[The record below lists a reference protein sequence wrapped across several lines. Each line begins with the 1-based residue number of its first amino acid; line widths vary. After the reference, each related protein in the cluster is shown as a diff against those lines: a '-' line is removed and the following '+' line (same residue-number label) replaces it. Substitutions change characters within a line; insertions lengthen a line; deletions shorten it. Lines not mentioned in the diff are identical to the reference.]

1 MSLRKKH
8 HQNTIRLVSRTYPTD
23 SNKQFNRNNE
33 IIKIFLHHS
42 LFYSSHPLICTF
54 TMTIVA
60 DWGPDI
66 LSDFGRVQRYE
77 PLLVCVVIVN
87 LSAMDDTRC
96 LHNQDD
102 DNNRTKT
109 ACIFIVS
116 VEKLKKLYFIIQ
128 TNLITYLL
136 CVVFISKY
144 TDESGLLTRILL

>member
-1 MSLRKKH
+1 M
-8 HQNTIRLVSRTYPTD
+8 
-23 SNKQFNRNNE
+23 
-33 IIKIFLHHS
+33 
-42 LFYSSHPLICTF
+42 
-54 TMTIVA
+54 
-60 DWGPDI
+60 
-66 LSDFGRVQRYE
+66 SDFGRVQRYE